1 MSNKWIVYLLA
12 LAVFLIGTIEYIISG
27 ILPIVA
33 EDLGI
38 ATSTAGSFVT
48 TFALSAAIGA
58 PVVVAATIRWTEKMP
73 LVMLGIFIFSNCL
86 CLC

>member
-58 PVVVAATIRWTEKMP
+58 PVVVAATIQVDRKNAACHARHIYFQQ
-73 LVMLGIFIFSNCL
+73 LSRL
-86 CLC
+86 C

>member
-48 TFALSAAIGA
+48 TFALSAQ
-58 PVVVAATIRWTEKMP
+58 
-73 LVMLGIFIFSNCL
+73 
-86 CLC
+86 